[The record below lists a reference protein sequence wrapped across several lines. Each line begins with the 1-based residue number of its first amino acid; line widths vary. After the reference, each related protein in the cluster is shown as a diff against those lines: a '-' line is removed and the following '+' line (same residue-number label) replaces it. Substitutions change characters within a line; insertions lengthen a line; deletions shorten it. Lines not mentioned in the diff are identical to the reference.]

1 MTARPLTVH
10 LLRHGEV
17 FNPDHVLYGRLPGFG
32 LSTRGRAMADRISSV
47 VDAVPSGRA
56 RVGVLVASPLQR
68 AQETAAPVAAA
79 LGLTVD
85 TDERLVEAGSML
97 QGRRVDASVLRD
109 PAFLRALTH
118 PLRPGWGEP
127 YDEIAR
133 RMWGAVVDAAAR
145 ADAAGCAALLVS
157 HQLPVWTARR
167 WGQRRRLWHDPRSR
181 QCRLASLTTL
191 TFDADGLFDGS
202 GTGDGPL
209 GLPGASSRAHT
220 SPEKL
225 RDALVGVDYTEP
237 ARDLVAGAVDVTGP
251 GRTMG
256 RQPTAPGRSS

>member
-1 MTARPLTVH
+1 MTARPVTVH

-32 LSTRGRAMADRISSV
+32 LSTRGHAMADRIASV
-47 VDAVPSGRA
+47 LRVVPAGRA
-56 RVGVLVASPLQR
+56 RVGVVVASPLQR
-68 AQETAAPVAAA
+68 AQETAAPTAAA
-79 LGLTVD
+79 LGVAVA
-85 TDERLVEAGSML
+85 TDDRLIEAGTML
-97 QGRRVDASVLRD
+97 EGRRVDSSVLRD
-109 PAFLRALTH
+109 PAFLRSLTH

-167 WGQRRRLWHDPRSR
+167 WGERRRLWHDPRSR
-181 QCRLASLTTL
+181 QCRLASLTTF
-191 TFDADGLFDGS
+191 TFDADGLFDAS

-209 GLPGASSRAHT
+209 GLPGAASPAHT
-220 SPEKL
+220 SPERL
-225 RDALVGVDYTEP
+225 RDALVGLDYTEP
-237 ARDLVAGAVDVTGP
+237 ARDLVTGALDVTGTGP
-251 GRTMG
+251 GVVRE
-256 RQPTAPGRSS
+256 PTSAGRSS